1 MTAHDAGLD
10 LETIIVERPRPG
22 IVVATLNRPERLN
35 AMTNTMFHELEQLA
49 LRLDQDDEVRVLI
62 ITGAGRAF
70 CAGFDLAGYGD
81 DERLAHQGTTRGLLT
96 RQSEIATTIARL
108 HGLKIPV
115 IAAINGPCAGAGL
128 SYAAACDIRIAA
140 EGIVFSAAFLRAGFT
155 ACDLGSSWLLPRIV
169 GTGRAHELMLT
180 ARRFDAEEALRI
192 GLVTDVVPGDR
203 LIATALSIA
212 DRIKQNPPLST
223 LMTKEGMWLAME
235 TPSLAATIEFENR
248 QQVLSAMTDDR
259 DEAGLSFLEKR
270 APQYANR

>member
-1 MTAHDAGLD
+1 MSTVELSSPDEGVLQITLSRPESLNALNYPMVLD
-10 LETIIVERPRPG
+10 LIAALAEVEQASDARA
-22 IVVATLNRPERLN
+22 VVL
-35 AMTNTMFHELEQLA
+35 
-49 LRLDQDDEVRVLI
+49 
-62 ITGAGRAF
+62 TGAGRAF

-81 DERLAHQGTTRGLLT
+81 DERLARQGTTRGLLS
-96 RQSEIATTIARL
+96 RQSEIATTITRL

-128 SYAAACDIRIAA
+128 SYAVACDIRIAA

-192 GLVTDVVPGDR
+192 GLVTDVVAGDR

-223 LMTKEGMWLAME
+223 RMTKEGMWLAME